1 MRNVLRKQYLLK
13 IKPWL
18 NKPVIKVLTG
28 MRRVGKSYILRQ
40 IIEELKTQGVAQN
53 NIVYIDKESRDF
65 DEIVCN
71 RSLNKYID
79 KNLSK
84 NRKQKYIFIDEVQQ
98 IESWEKS
105 VSSFLGEGYDVYI
118 TGSNASLL
126 SSELATLVT
135 GRYIE
140 FKIYPLNFK
149 EFLEFRRKSKTPQ
162 ITTDEDFNLYLRY
175 GGLPGIHN
183 FELIDEQVFPYLSAI
198 YDTVI
203 LKDVIKRYEVRNI
216 ELLERIVKFVFDNIG
231 NTFSAKSL
239 ADFLKSQRI
248 KVGVTTIQNQLR
260 YLCSTHL
267 IYQVPRYDLQGKK
280 LLEINEKYFVNDLG
294 IRHAVMGFNNNDIAQ
309 LLENVVLLELL
320 GRDRK
325 VNIGK
330 LNGTEIDFIASNP
343 SGLEYYQVAYLL
355 ATKETRERE
364 FAPLLKIKDNYP
376 KFVLSMDNANPAK
389 AQAGVLDSQGIRQL
403 NILQFLMKS

>member
-1 MRNVLRKQYLLK
+1 MKNIKRTRYLHK

-28 MRRVGKSYILRQ
+28 MRRVGKSYILKQ
-40 IIEELKTQGVAQN
+40 IISELKDQGILEN
-53 NIVYIDKESRDF
+53 NILYIDKESREF
-65 DEIVCN
+65 DDIVCN
-71 RSLNKYID
+71 RSLNQYVD
-79 KNLSK
+79 KHLAK
-84 NRKQKYIFIDEVQQ
+84 NRKPKYIFIDEVQQ

-105 VSSFLGEGYDVYI
+105 VASFLGEGHDVYI

-126 SSELATLVT
+126 SSELATLIT

-140 FKIYPLNFK
+140 FKIYPLSFQ
-149 EFLEFRRKSKTPQ
+149 EFIEFRTKTHKTS
-162 ITTDEDFNLYLRY
+162 IDEDFKLYLRY

-183 FELIDEQVFPYLSAI
+183 FELVDEQVFPYLSAI

-216 ELLERIVKFVFDNIG
+216 DLLERIVKFVFDNIA

-267 IYQVPRYDLQGKK
+267 IYQIPRYDLQGKK

-294 IRHAVMGFNNNDIAQ
+294 IRHAVMGFKLNDIAQ

-320 GRDRK
+320 GRDYK
-325 VNIGK
+325 VNVGK
-330 LNGTEIDFIASNP
+330 LNGSEVDFIASNAR
-343 SGLEYYQVAYLL
+343 GLEYYQVAYLL

-364 FAPLLKIKDNYP
+364 FAPLLKIRDNYP
-376 KFVLSMDNANPAK
+376 KFVLSLDNINPTNNK
-389 AQAGVLDSQGIRQL
+389 AGLLDSHGIAQL
-403 NILQFLMKS
+403 NLLQFLSSN